1 MVAATSLR
9 RRAVAAISCI
19 AWVFCCERWAMSSTR
34 WAISSLA
41 RDCSRMVWE
50 ISSTTE
56 AA

>member
-41 RDCSRMVWE
+41 RDCSRMV
-50 ISSTTE
+50 
-56 AA
+56 